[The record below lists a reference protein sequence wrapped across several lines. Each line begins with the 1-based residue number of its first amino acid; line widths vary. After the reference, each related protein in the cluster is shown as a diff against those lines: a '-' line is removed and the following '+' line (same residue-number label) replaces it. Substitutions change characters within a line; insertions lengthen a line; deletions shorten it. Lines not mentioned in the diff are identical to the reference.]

1 MRNFPAKI
9 LLLSTLPLWAIMAVL
24 MAAEAAG
31 HRWNVHGDFI
41 PMAFGAL
48 ITGTLAVIAEGIA
61 VPLAWRWLRLH
72 PARRTPWRYGLLV
85 FGSVN
90 FLIIV
95 GAVVYAVLF

>member
-1 MRNFPAKI
+1 
-9 LLLSTLPLWAIMAVL
+9 

-31 HRWNVHGDFI
+31 HRWNVHGDLI
-41 PMAFGAL
+41 PMVFGTLIAGAL
-48 ITGTLAVIAEGIA
+48 AIIAQGIA

-72 PARRTPWRYGLLV
+72 PARRAPWRYGLLV